1 MNSVFISYSSKDSD
15 IADKLHSQVSNL
27 GLKAFLA
34 EISIDAGSKWTEV
47 IFDNL
52 RSADYFFF
60 IATKDSI
67 SSSAVQQELGAALVQ
82 EKEIIPVLHG
92 VSVDELPGWISN
104 YQAID
109 PNSSPDKLQGTIEKI
124 ARKVKNN
131 KWVGLA
137 MIAGIIY
144 MALKSK

>member
-15 IADKLHSQVSNL
+15 IAGKLHSQISNL

-34 EISIDAGSKWTEV
+34 EISIGAGAKWTEE

-82 EKEIIPVLHG
+82 EKDIIPVSTWS
-92 VSVDELPGWISN
+92 VS
-104 YQAID
+104 
-109 PNSSPDKLQGTIEKI
+109 
-124 ARKVKNN
+124 
-131 KWVGLA
+131 
-137 MIAGIIY
+137 
-144 MALKSK
+144 